1 ILDAGHQTTAAL
13 QVGASDGTVGRV
25 SFKNSLIKNCTS
37 SGLIVHES
45 STTDNLEKNT
55 ITHCDGFPIILFE
68 GNMDLVKPAAENK
81 LTGNK
86 RDMIAIQGSYDSYT
100 RRSMVLEKLPI
111 PYCINATERSKVIY
125 IGSKLTIKA
134 GVRII
139 MSSEAGIRVDGSD
152 SQKGSITAIGTPN
165 EPIIIEGE
173 EHSKGHWDAI
183 YLLSD
188 NNNFQYCK
196 ISDGG
201 RTQHCC
207 GGGNDKASGM
217 ITIGDYYMNFKAS
230 ATIQNCTFSNSSEGA
245 IYYKKAFVRVNSD
258 LLSSN
263 NFNDNSDGDVIVK

>member
-1 ILDAGHQTTAAL
+1 
-13 QVGASDGTVGRV
+13 
-25 SFKNSLIKNCTS
+25 
-37 SGLIVHES
+37 
-45 STTDNLEKNT
+45 
-55 ITHCDGFPIILFE
+55 
-68 GNMDLVKPAAENK
+68 
-81 LTGNK
+81 
-86 RDMIAIQGSYDSYT
+86 
-100 RRSMVLEKLPI
+100 
-111 PYCINATERSKVIY
+111 
-125 IGSKLTIKA
+125 
-134 GVRII
+134 